1 MLPKIDWTAFSGG
14 ARDIA
19 KALLA
24 AATAAPAA
32 ADGADGAVASADGAD
47 DGAAA
52 APAEGGT
59 AASAADAATKL
70 PASEAD
76 ADALIA
82 ADELGFLRIVH
93 LLLLDV
99 HIQAGALI
107 CPESG
112 RRFPINEGV
121 PNMLLHE
128 DEI

>member
-19 KALLA
+19 KVLLA

-32 ADGADGAVASADGAD
+32 ADGADGAVASAESAS
-47 DGAAA
+47 
-52 APAEGGT
+52 T

-70 PASEAD
+70 PTSEAD
-76 ADALIA
+76 ADTLIA
-82 ADELGFLRIVH
+82 ADEAGFLRIVH

>member
-47 DGAAA
+47 GAVAS
-52 APAEGGT
+52 AESAST

-70 PASEAD
+70 PTSEAD
-76 ADALIA
+76 ADTLIA
-82 ADELGFLRIVH
+82 ADEAGFLRIVH